1 MAGHPVDS
9 HEFNYI
15 ASKTYERLETQL
27 LDANSDPDTC
37 MKWFKIF
44 DAARTKAPGCKPISP
59 IAPKSTSA
67 DLTMGLTE
75 FSADIRSVED
85 FVTPT
90 NDEDDTDING
100 PVN

>member
-1 MAGHPVDS
+1 
-9 HEFNYI
+9 
-15 ASKTYERLETQL
+15 
-27 LDANSDPDTC
+27 
-37 MKWFKIF
+37 
-44 DAARTKAPGCKPISP
+44 
-59 IAPKSTSA
+59 
-67 DLTMGLTE
+67 MGLTE